1 MPTDEQMEQR
11 AGSFGQVADPYERL
25 RPQYPAK
32 LFDEVLAAAGGRT
45 KVGTLEVGAGGG
57 RATLPLAH
65 RGVDVVALEPSVG
78 MADILRARLH
88 AETPSGR
95 VTIRQQR
102 FDDLVAAD
110 GPFGVVVAAQSFH
123 WADPSTRW
131 PRLASLLT
139 TDGLAFIFWNEWAI
153 DPQSHDVEAIQAVY
167 QRVGAGLVPDLDDG
181 RGRRNWA
188 DDEIAIE
195 PTLTPALESVFE
207 WGMTLR
213 RDDYLGL
220 LGTTS
225 QYVVAPAAKIQA
237 LFDSLGPLLGEQV
250 ALVGRTVLLTTRRK
264 SPR

>member
-25 RPQYPAK
+25 RPEYPAK
-32 LFDEVLAAAGGRT
+32 LFDDVLAAAGTRT
-45 KVGTLEVGAGGG
+45 TAGTLEVGAGGG

-65 RGVDVVALEPSVG
+65 RGVDVVALEPSAA

-95 VTIRQQR
+95 VTIRQHR

-139 TDGLAFIFWNEWAI
+139 ADGMAFIFWNEWAI
-153 DPQSHDVEAIQAVY
+153 DPQSHDVEAIHAVY
-167 QRVGAGLVPDLDDG
+167 QQVGADLVPDLDDG
-181 RGRRNWA
+181 RGRGNWA
-188 DDEIAIE
+188 EDEIGNE
-195 PTLTPALESVFE
+195 PTLTRAQESVFE
-207 WGMTLR
+207 WEMTLR
-213 RDDYLGL
+213 QDDYLGL

-225 QYVVAPAAKIQA
+225 QYVIAPAAKIQT
-237 LFDSLGPLLGEQV
+237 LFDSLRPLLGEQV
-250 ALVGRTVLLTTRRK
+250 ALVGRTVLLTTRRQP
-264 SPR
+264 PR

>member
-25 RPQYPAK
+25 RPAYPAR
-32 LFDEVLAAAGGRT
+32 LFDEVLAAAGDRT
-45 KVGTLEVGAGGG
+45 KAGTLEVGAGGG

-65 RGVDVVALEPSVG
+65 RGVDVVALEPSAG
-78 MADILRARLH
+78 MADILRARLRDE
-88 AETPSGR
+88 APSGT

-110 GPFGVVVAAQSFH
+110 GPFAVVVAAQSFH

-139 TDGLAFIFWNEWAI
+139 ADGMAFIFWNEWAI
-153 DPQSHDVEAIQAVY
+153 DPQSHDVEAIRAVY
-167 QRVGAGLVPDLDDG
+167 QRAGAGLVPDLDGG
-181 RGRRNWA
+181 RGRGNWA
-188 DDEIAIE
+188 EDEIDNE
-195 PTLTPALESVFE
+195 PTLTPAQESVFE
-207 WGMTLR
+207 WGMNLR
-213 RDDYLGL
+213 QDDYLGL

-225 QYVVAPAAKIQA
+225 QYVVAPAAKIQT
-237 LFDSLGPLLGEQV
+237 LFGSLRPLLGEHV
-250 ALVGRTVLLTTRRK
+250 ALTGRTVLLTTRRQ